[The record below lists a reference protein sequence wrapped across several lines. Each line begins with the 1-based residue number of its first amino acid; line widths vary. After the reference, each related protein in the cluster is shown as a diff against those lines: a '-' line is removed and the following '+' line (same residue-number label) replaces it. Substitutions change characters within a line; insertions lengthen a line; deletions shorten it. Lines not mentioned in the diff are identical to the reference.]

1 MLLTTRYQGSIIHVE
16 YKAKIVISIRLR
28 LNFFF
33 LTMDYGQR
41 SMDFFGCRKSKVE
54 GRKADSLSHLSQL
67 FCPMKLQPMLIAHGL
82 LLKVFS
88 FNG

>member
-28 LNFFF
+28 QNFFF

-41 SMDFFGCRKSKVE
+41 SMDFLGCRKSKVE
-54 GRKADSLSHLSQL
+54 GRKADSLSRLSQV
-67 FCPMKLQPMLIAHGL
+67 FCRRSPSEAL
-82 LLKVFS
+82 LVVRRL
-88 FNG
+88 